1 MAHLNR
7 TDWPTLEQS
16 TVPTTK
22 RLIPHSR
29 TDSSLDPKAPG
40 FVPQVPRFS
49 SISPEV
55 EKPSLVP
62 QNRHQIKQQSRYF
75 QQRSLLKPLYSCDT
89 RAQLASR
96 DHASL
101 DFIEDPRDER
111 APRSQN
117 PRPSRDPRDQR
128 NSPLQY
134 PLDLFNQHD
143 SLHSHLQNPQHR
155 LNPGASTFLK
165 GNLRINMQ
173 EGQEPE
179 SQKYGKNGRTAR
191 WRERKTFEKSQFLQ
205 HASATPY
212 PAHED
217 PAHNLCIFG
226 EQNLKAHELR
236 STNVDETQWTVHDAN
251 IFPTYARNVFDRP
264 NRNWVNGS
272 EIHDD
277 GNDRATFELQHR
289 VALNRT
295 HLKEPKTPIKPIAR
309 LLHEEIR
316 EQWFSV
322 YRPTVRLTESMSGY
336 ARRVAEMNE
345 MDEEDLE
352 LLMQDKEP
360 GMKVKEIVLVY
371 QGVSYGEA
379 FDNYHYQ

>member
-7 TDWPTLEQS
+7 SNWPTLEQS
-16 TVPTTK
+16 IVPTTK
-22 RLIPHSR
+22 RPIPRPR
-29 TDSSLDPKAPG
+29 TDSNLDPKAPG

-49 SISPEV
+49 DISPEV
-55 EKPSLVP
+55 AKPSLVS
-62 QNRHQIKQQSRYF
+62 QNRRQIKQQSRF
-75 QQRSLLKPLYSCDT
+75 SKQRSLLKPLYSCDT

-96 DHASL
+96 DYAALNS
-101 DFIEDPRDER
+101 IEDPRDER

-117 PRPSRDPRDQR
+117 PRHFRDPGDQR
-128 NSPLQY
+128 NSLLQY
-134 PLDLFNQHD
+134 PRYLFNQYD
-143 SLHSHLQNPQHR
+143 SPHSLLQTPQHR
-155 LNPGASTFLK
+155 LNLGAPTFLES
-165 GNLRINMQ
+165 NLYIDMQ

-179 SQKYGKNGRTAR
+179 PQKYGKNERTAR
-191 WRERKTFEKSQFLQ
+191 WRERKDFEKSQFIQ
-205 HASATPY
+205 RASTTQY
-212 PAHED
+212 PVHED

-226 EQNLKAHELR
+226 EQNLKAHEPR
-236 STNVDETQWTVHDAN
+236 SITVDETNWTIHDTN
-251 IFPTYARNVFDRP
+251 FFPTNAPNVFNRP
-264 NRNWVNGS
+264 NRNWVDAS
-272 EIHDD
+272 EIRDN

-295 HLKEPKTPIKPIAR
+295 HLKEPRTPIKPIAR

-322 YRPTVRLTESMSGY
+322 YRPTVCLTESMSGY

-360 GMKVKEIVLVY
+360 GMKVKDIVLVY

-379 FDNYHYQ
+379 FDNYHCH